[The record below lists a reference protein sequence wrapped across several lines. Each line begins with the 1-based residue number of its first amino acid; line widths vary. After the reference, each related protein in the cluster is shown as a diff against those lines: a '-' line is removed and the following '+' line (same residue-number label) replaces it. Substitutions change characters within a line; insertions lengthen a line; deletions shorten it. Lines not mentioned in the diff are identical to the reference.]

1 MRKVTHPTQGT
12 REVADESLSKWLRA
26 GWREANGGGGKSQRS
41 GGDVETEP
49 DRSGGDVE
57 KVEDSG
63 GDVEKAKKPRR
74 TRKKG

>member
-12 REVADESLSKWLRA
+12 REVADESLAKWLRA
-26 GWREANGGGGKSQRS
+26 GWREANDGGGKPQRS

-49 DRSGGDVE
+49 DDR
-57 KVEDSG
+57 SG